1 MLGNVYLPK
10 LGGVEFA
17 GDLICWE
24 SDIFA
29 FSDGI
34 VWEGLQGVCVCV
46 CACASVC
53 VCVLMAVEGAV
64 SEHPKPQSWQC
75 QKKGSNVLNGSTITY
90 I

>member
-10 LGGVEFA
+10 LGGVELA

-34 VWEGLQGVCVCV
+34 VWEGLQGVCVGV
-46 CACASVC
+46 RVC
-53 VCVLMAVEGAV
+53 VCVCV
-64 SEHPKPQSWQC
+64 C
-75 QKKGSNVLNGSTITY
+75 
-90 I
+90 